1 MMVIS
6 NRVIGLEDL
15 MIIYE
20 YVFQNKKMNILF
32 SGKKYM
38 FDGNIELDFYFKVF

>member
-6 NRVIGLEDL
+6 SRVIGLEDL

-20 YVFQNKKMNILF
+20 YVFQNKKNILF